1 MFVCRF
7 VLASCYYSL
16 YVLSGVSWLYTF
28 VGNKAK
34 MTLKT
39 LCFGVQQDGINAY
52 FIIFVETLNSGAVRL
67 YLLRHAKFNMRI

>member
-1 MFVCRF
+1 M
-7 VLASCYYSL
+7 
-16 YVLSGVSWLYTF
+16 SWLYTF

-52 FIIFVETLNSGAVRL
+52 FIIFVETLNTGAVRL
-67 YLLRHAKFNMRI
+67 YLLRRAKYNTRI

>member
-1 MFVCRF
+1 M
-7 VLASCYYSL
+7 
-16 YVLSGVSWLYTF
+16 SWLYTF

-52 FIIFVETLNSGAVRL
+52 FIIFVETLNTGAVRMGHRTKRFFQWSGKMGERL
-67 YLLRHAKFNMRI
+67 

>member
-1 MFVCRF
+1 M
-7 VLASCYYSL
+7 
-16 YVLSGVSWLYTF
+16 SWLYTF

-52 FIIFVETLNSGAVRL
+52 FIIFVETLNTGAVWAVFAATRQ
-67 YLLRHAKFNMRI
+67 I